1 MQQTG
6 FTKVTLRVEGEAWPW
21 LLTRLARRRQIPM
34 PVLFVEASTVPAV
47 RQLMAL
53 AAMPLRSS
61 VTLKYDAAGLHPAAF
76 ARKVYLFATT
86 AKRDAAMACFKDS
99 FEGEFSFEAYRI
111 GSSGPD
117 LTPHFLTM
125 YFDIPE
131 DVDGAIQKLM
141 GHEHPV
147 TKTYV
152 READA
157 GAAAVDPALFA
168 PDASFGSSSSG
179 LLIS

>member
-1 MQQTG
+1 
-6 FTKVTLRVEGEAWPW
+6 
-21 LLTRLARRRQIPM
+21 M
-34 PVLFVEASTVPAV
+34 PVLFCVEITVPPV
-47 RQLMAL
+47 RRLMAP

-61 VTLKYDAAGLHPAAF
+61 VTLKYDAASLHPAAF

-86 AKRDAAMACFKDS
+86 AKRDAAMACFKES
-99 FEGEFSFEAYRI
+99 FEGEFSFEPFRI

-125 YFDIPE
+125 YFDTPE

-141 GHEHPV
+141 GHDQPV

-157 GAAAVDPALFA
+157 GAAIEYPGLAMSD
-168 PDASFGSSSSG
+168 DSGGSSSSS
-179 LLIS
+179 LSIT